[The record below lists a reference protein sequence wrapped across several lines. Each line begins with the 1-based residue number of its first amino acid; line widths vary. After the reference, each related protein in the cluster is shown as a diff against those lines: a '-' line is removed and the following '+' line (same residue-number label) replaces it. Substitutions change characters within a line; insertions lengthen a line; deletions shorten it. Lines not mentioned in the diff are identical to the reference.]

1 MSLLAR
7 PLSLSALVSLGTL
20 ALAAHADPP
29 AAAGAVTIACPP
41 RLAAYT
47 DSSTQFSVRF
57 AEAALSGATF
67 DAKAR
72 SLQCTYGAQ
81 GASDRVSIEQTVT
94 GTGCEVKM
102 RNKVVCGAAPPVS
115 LPVDILPVKS
125 PAQPGWSVLYGML
138 SLANVELKPASS
150 GTTLATA
157 TYKAGTYARATQVL
171 PASYT
176 DCALSD
182 ASKGVVTCASKGK

>member
-1 MSLLAR
+1 
-7 PLSLSALVSLGTL
+7 
-20 ALAAHADPP
+20 
-29 AAAGAVTIACPP
+29 
-41 RLAAYT
+41 
-47 DSSTQFSVRF
+47 
-57 AEAALSGATF
+57 
-67 DAKAR
+67 
-72 SLQCTYGAQ
+72 
-81 GASDRVSIEQTVT
+81 VSIEQPVT

-102 RNKVVCGAAPPVS
+102 RNRVVCGSAPPVS

-138 SLANVELKPASS
+138 SLANVQLKPASS

-157 TYKAGTYARATQVL
+157 TYKTGTYARATQVL

-182 ASKGVVTCASKGK
+182 ASKGVVTCMSKGK

>member
-7 PLSLSALVSLGTL
+7 CPLSLAALAILATL
-20 ALAAHADPP
+20 ALAARADPTP
-29 AAAGAVTIACPP
+29 AAGITITCPP
-41 RLAAYT
+41 KLAAYT

-157 TYKAGTYARATQVL
+157 TYKTGTYARATQVL

-176 DCALSD
+176 DCTLSD